1 MVHNCQ
7 AQGTL
12 KLVQYVVLAS
22 IWSCAEKPV
31 CMAGAIPHTS
41 KSELHYCGLDSLHVV
56 VLDDIFEY
64 YTITYTCT
72 CKIYI

>member
-1 MVHNCQ
+1 
-7 AQGTL
+7 
-12 KLVQYVVLAS
+12 
-22 IWSCAEKPV
+22 
-31 CMAGAIPHTS
+31 MAGAIPHTS

-64 YTITYTCT
+64 YAITDIHMCI

>member
-12 KLVQYVVLAS
+12 KLVQYTSGLLVLAS

-41 KSELHYCGLDSLHVV
+41 KSELHYCVHVV

-64 YTITYTCT
+64 YNITYHM
-72 CKIYI
+72 YM